1 MIDENS
7 QPIVL
12 DNVDASGVRLYVSN
26 ELRSYDLGGLTF
38 GVHSLPSSIAI
49 PPQMPSFAIDSYCGA
64 DASRSVCY
72 SSLTKT
78 WIKVLC
84 SFL

>member
-1 MIDENS
+1 MIDGNF

-38 GVHSLPSSIAI
+38 GVHSLPSSIVI
-49 PPQMPSFAIDSYCGA
+49 PPRVSSFAIDSYCGA

-72 SSLTKT
+72 LSITKHR
-78 WIKVLC
+78 
-84 SFL
+84 

>member
-1 MIDENS
+1 MIDGNS

-12 DNVDASGVRLYVSN
+12 DNVDTSGVRLYATDK
-26 ELRSYDLGGLTF
+26 LRLNDLGGITF
-38 GVHSLPSSIAI
+38 GVHSLPSSIVI
-49 PPQMPSFAIDSYCGA
+49 PPQVPSFAIDSYCGA